1 MNKNFWLI
9 SKNLLKFNTNKCTQD
24 VKKTNMKTVWHLR
37 QWEIVIAP
45 PASIQR
51 RVPECILVKLAGGLR
66 D

>member
-1 MNKNFWLI
+1 MKEKFWLI
-9 SKNLLKFNTNKCTQD
+9 SKKLLKFNTNKCNQD
-24 VKKTNMKTVWHLR
+24 VKKIMETVWRLR

-45 PASIQR
+45 TGFIQR